1 MKIMSGYVSKK
12 ILFDYLSI
20 YIQNTYQDTRQTPDY
35 SQKFEDELH
44 KIQDK
49 TILLYE
55 MLETVR
61 PGENIERN
69 ETIMVS
75 TYKIASEGFMFILC
89 VCLGLKKFLCKCPT
103 KIAKNDN

>member
-1 MKIMSGYVSKK
+1 
-12 ILFDYLSI
+12 
-20 YIQNTYQDTRQTPDY
+20 
-35 SQKFEDELH
+35 
-44 KIQDK
+44 
-49 TILLYE
+49 